1 MRLFAVCVSLL
12 VLAAAPVRAERL
24 KDLADLTGARSNQ
37 LLGYGL
43 VVGLPGTG
51 DDIYSG
57 IGAQSVATMLRQL
70 GVNLDANNLRLR
82 NVAAVML
89 TSEMPA
95 FVAPGQRLDVTASSV
110 GNARS
115 LEGGTLVASPLKGVD
130 LKVYAM
136 AQGALSVGG
145 YFAQGRTGSRL
156 QKNITTVGRIPGGAL
171 VEREVP
177 VEMPTEMLHVT
188 LKSPDFTTA
197 VRMAQ
202 AVDKELIAHVPP
214 GTLSVADA
222 NARGPAANANTPQP
236 AAAPAPTAAA
246 NPNAADPNAAASPVV
261 AQPWAVAR
269 DSGTVEIRVPVTFA
283 GQITG
288 LMAMLEAVE
297 VQPDWPTRVI
307 INERTGTVVLGD
319 QVRLAPVA
327 IAHGGLTLE
336 VREQP
341 LVSQPGPFSSGTTQ
355 VVNSTQI
362 AAEEGKAS
370 MTALS
375 PGTSLGEVV
384 KALNTLGVS
393 PRDLLAIL
401 QALKSSGALRAELE
415 IQ

>member
-1 MRLFAVCVSLL
+1 MRLFLL
-12 VLAAAPVRAERL
+12 SGLIVLGLSSQAHAERL

-70 GVNLDANNLRLR
+70 GVNLDPNNLRLR
-82 NVAAVML
+82 NVAAVMV
-89 TSEMPA
+89 TAEMPA
-95 FVAPGQRLDVTASSV
+95 FVAPGQRIDVTVSSV

-115 LEGGTLVASPLKGVD
+115 LQGGTLIASPLKGVD
-130 LKVYAM
+130 LKVYAV

-145 YFAQGRTGSRL
+145 YFAQGMTNSRL
-156 QKNITTVGRIPGGAL
+156 QKNITTVGRIPSGAV

-177 VEMPTEMLHVT
+177 VTMPEDLLQVH
-188 LKSPDFTTA
+188 LKAPDFTTA
-197 VRMAQ
+197 VRMAE
-202 AVDKELIAHVPP
+202 AVDKELKVKNPDGP
-214 GTLSVADA
+214 QPRVALDP
-222 NARGPAANANTPQP
+222 NAP
-236 AAAPAPTAAA
+236 AAAPAAADAAA
-246 NPNAADPNAAASPVV
+246 APAAVAPPADPNAPGAAEPK
-261 AQPWAVAR
+261 PWASAK
-269 DSGTVEIRVPVTFA
+269 DSGTVEVYVPQPFVGKIPA
-283 GQITG
+283 
-288 LMAMLEAVE
+288 LMAVLEGIE
-297 VQPDWPTRVI
+297 VQPDWPSRVI

-362 AAEEGKAS
+362 VAREEKAPL
-370 MTALS
+370 TAMN

-384 KALNTLGVS
+384 KALNTLGVN

-401 QALKSSGALRAELE
+401 QALKTSGALRADLE

>member
-1 MRLFAVCVSLL
+1 MRRLCLVVLLL
-12 VLAAAPVRAERL
+12 VYAMPAQAERL
-24 KDLADLTGARSNQ
+24 KDLTDMLGARSNQ
-37 LLGYGL
+37 LTGYGL

-57 IGAQSVATMLRQL
+57 IGMQSVATMLRQL

-82 NVAAVML
+82 NVAAVMV
-89 TSEMPA
+89 TADMPA
-95 FVAPGQRLDVTASSV
+95 FVAPGQHLDVTVSSV

-115 LEGGTLVASPLKGVD
+115 LEGGTLVASPLKGPD

-145 YFAQGRTGSRL
+145 YFMMGRTGSRI
-156 QKNITTVGRIPGGAL
+156 QKNITTVGRIPNGAL
-171 VEREVP
+171 VEREIV
-177 VEMPTEMLHVT
+177 VDMPKGTLQMT

-197 VRMAQ
+197 VRIAE
-202 AVDKELIAHVPP
+202 AVDKVLAEEVAAHPP
-214 GTLSVADA
+214 PKS
-222 NARGPAANANTPQP
+222 
-236 AAAPAPTAAA
+236 A
-246 NPNAADPNAAASPVV
+246 NPQATNPNTQTQDPN
-261 AQPWAVAR
+261 QNEPWAVAR
-269 DSGTVEIRVPVTFA
+269 DSGMLSIRIPEHFHEH
-283 GQITG
+283 IPR
-288 LMAMLEAVE
+288 LMAMLESIE
-297 VQPDWPTRVI
+297 IQPDWPSRVV

-319 QVRLAPVA
+319 TVRLAPVA

-355 VVNSTQI
+355 VVNSSQVFATEI
-362 AAEEGKAS
+362 KAN
-370 MTALS
+370 MKALS
-375 PGTSLGEVV
+375 PGANLGEVV

-401 QALKSSGALRAELE
+401 QALKTSGALRADLE